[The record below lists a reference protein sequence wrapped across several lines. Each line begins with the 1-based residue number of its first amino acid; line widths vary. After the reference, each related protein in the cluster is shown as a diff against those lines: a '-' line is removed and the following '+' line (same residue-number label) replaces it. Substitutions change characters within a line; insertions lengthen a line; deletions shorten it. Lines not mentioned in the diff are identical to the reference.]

1 MKIGLVLI
9 ISYICVILILLYQ
22 YLSMAQKKQA
32 QVETLFDDRFLESY
46 TGPNLIKDPKVA
58 VMELIANAW
67 DAGASKVIIQWPA
80 TDGAKFS
87 IVDNGHGMTETQ
99 FKSRYTKIAY
109 NRVNEQGPMA
119 LIPED
124 NKGAIMAARPA
135 FGRNG
140 IGRFGAFAFGEQ
152 FYIRTWCNN
161 TFITYSSKINTK
173 TNLPVFTLIED
184 GDETGHGT
192 EIYVEHA
199 RKPFYSNT
207 DIRREIGMRFLVDPN
222 FEVVVDNERVTF
234 EDVPNDHIQELT
246 VDVDSIGIIKIKI
259 IDIQDTDKTTQLHG
273 VVWNVNNRLVGECSW
288 KGNGLSDFIDG
299 RREYAKRY
307 VFIIEADCWT
317 DAVMPD
323 WTAFI
328 PNNEKY
334 NKVLDKA
341 TEAIKSFII
350 DLSKSYRQKTFAEI
364 EKSNKAALE
373 KISYVSR
380 EKWETFIQTVQ
391 EECPSISDKDLAKLG
406 DILVTLEK
414 SQSKYTLLQY
424 LSEATSDQ
432 LDNLTQLFSKWDI
445 DVAKIVLDEVEYR
458 MTLLE
463 KLKQRI
469 HNEETDEVHDLQ
481 PLFHRGLWIFGPEY
495 ETIEYTSNQ
504 GMTTVIQEIFGVKAQ
519 KGSLNRPDF
528 VVLPDGTVGFYGY
541 DRFDDEGGEIGIERL
556 TIVELKKPRIP
567 ISDEQRDQAWK
578 YVKELKQKGLIKP
591 FTKVMCYVLG
601 SEVDSLVGTRT
612 EDDGR
617 ITILPLDY
625 DTVIRRANS
634 RLLKLYDKIK
644 HAPFLKDTRINEYLK
659 MKPKTL
665 FD

>member
-1 MKIGLVLI
+1 MVGMLI
-9 ISYICVILILLYQ
+9 ILYICLVFVNLY
-22 YLSMAQKKQA
+22 YHSNMARKKQS

-58 VMELIANAW
+58 IMELIANSW
-67 DAGASKVIIQWPA
+67 DAGASKVDIKWPA
-80 TDGAKFS
+80 TDGARFS
-87 IVDNGHGMTETQ
+87 IADNGHGMTEIQ
-99 FKSRYTKIAY
+99 FKSRYTKFAY
-109 NRVNEQGPMA
+109 NRVNEQGTTA

-124 NKGAIMAARPA
+124 NKSIITSNRPT

-152 FYIRTWCNN
+152 FSIRTWCNN
-161 TFITYSSKINTK
+161 KTITYSSKIDAK
-173 TNLPVFTLIED
+173 TNLPIFTLI
-184 GDETGHGT
+184 DESEGIGHGT
-192 EIYVEHA
+192 EIYVEKA
-199 RKPFYSNT
+199 KKPGYSST

-234 EDVPNDHIQELT
+234 SDVPTDHIQELKIEVENIGEIT
-246 VDVDSIGIIKIKI
+246 VKI

-273 VVWNVNNRLVGECSW
+273 VAWNVNNRLVGECSW

-307 VFIIEADCWT
+307 VFIIEADCLA
-317 DAVMPD
+317 DSVMPD

-328 PNNEKY
+328 PNNNKY
-334 NKVLDKA
+334 NAVAEKVM
-341 TEAIKSFII
+341 EAIKSFII

-364 EKSNKAALE
+364 ENTNKAALA

-414 SQSKYTLLQY
+414 SQSKYSLIQY

-432 LDNLTQLFSKWDI
+432 LDNLTQIFSKWDI

-463 KLKQRI
+463 KLQYRI
-469 HNEETDEVHDLQ
+469 KSQDTDEVHDLQ

-504 GMTTVIQEIFGVKAQ
+504 GMTTVIQELFGDKDK

-528 VVLPDGTVGFYGY
+528 VVLTDGTVGFYGY
-541 DRFDDEGGEIGIERL
+541 DKYDDNGGEIGIACL
-556 TIVELKKPRIP
+556 TIVELKKPKIP
-567 ISDEQRDQAWK
+567 ISDDQRDQAWK

-601 SEVDSLVGTRT
+601 SEVDPLVGERT
-612 EDDGR
+612 EDNGQVVIR
-617 ITILPLDY
+617 PLDY
-625 DTVIRRANS
+625 DTIIRRANS

-644 HAPFLKDTRINEYLK
+644 AAPFLKDTRINEYIK
-659 MKPKTL
+659 NKPREL
-665 FD
+665 FN